1 MREIIETNRLVLRLL
16 DDRYALAVA
25 RFLNYNKDYFAP
37 YEATKVPL
45 YYTELYQRNV
55 LDREYKASLNKEYL
69 RYYVFQKDKPD
80 KIIGTVSFGSLAPY
94 PYLSCIIGY
103 RFHKD
108 YTCRGYA
115 KEACTAAIEEAF
127 KELNIHRINAYI
139 MEDNIA
145 SIKVIEALGF
155 HYEGTCLNNIKIQ
168 DKWESHR
175 LYALINPFI

>member
-115 KEACTAAIEEAF
+115 KEACTAAI
-127 KELNIHRINAYI
+127 
-139 MEDNIA
+139 DD
-145 SIKVIEALGF
+145 LGF